1 MKVGVM
7 SDSHGNLTALKK
19 AVDQMG
25 AVDVIIH
32 LGDYVQDALHL
43 ETLTKAPV
51 HIVQGNMDQ
60 DAIDGSLILE
70 TTMGGFKFFAT
81 HGHQYGVKNN
91 LDELCHAALGKNADV
106 ILFGHTH
113 EAYLYDDGQVLIMN
127 PGSIGASHP
136 GDIESFGL
144 LTITEDG
151 DIKSE
156 IFPIWD
162 QMPDKEDGNN
172 D

>member
-1 MKVGVM
+1 MKVGVF
-7 SDSHGNLTALKK
+7 SDSHGNLTVLKQAL
-19 AVDQMG
+19 DQMG

-43 ETLTKAPV
+43 RNLTNIPI

-60 DAIDGSLILE
+60 DAVEGSLVLE
-70 TTMGGFKFFAT
+70 TTIGGYKFFAT

-91 LDELCHAALGKNADV
+91 LDQLYHAALEKNADV

-113 EAYLYDDGQVLIMN
+113 EAYHRDDGQILIMN
-127 PGSIGASHP
+127 PGSIGASHV

-162 QMPDKEDGNN
+162 QMPYQENGKNN
-172 D
+172 

>member
-1 MKVGVM
+1 MKIGVM
-7 SDSHGNLTALKK
+7 SDSHGNLKSLKK

-43 ETLTKAPV
+43 GTLTNIPI

-60 DAIDGSLILE
+60 NSEYGSLILV
-70 TTMGGFKFFAT
+70 TTIDGFKIFAT
-81 HGHQYGVKNN
+81 HGHQFGVKNN
-91 LDELCHAALGKNADV
+91 LDQLYHAALEKNADV

-113 EAYLYDDGQVLIMN
+113 EAYHQDDGQILIMN
-127 PGSIGASHP
+127 PGSIGASHT

-144 LTITEDG
+144 LTTTKDG

-162 QMPDKEDGNN
+162 
-172 D
+172 